1 MPAAHPDKFDAGKS
15 KAGES
20 VPMDADGDR
29 LPDSVWVKGQRKQ
42 ANAAGVGLQF
52 GLTICLFAYIGLKLD
67 QKFDTSPWILVAGV
81 LLGFVGGTISLLK
94 KFK

>member
-1 MPAAHPDKFDAGKS
+1 MPAEPNDRSEDDTP
-15 KAGES
+15 

-29 LPDSVWVKGQRKQ
+29 LPDGAWVKGQRKQ

-52 GLTICLFAYIGLKLD
+52 GLTICLFAYVGLKLD